1 MASIS
6 GSSVLGDRDAYSNQC
21 VQEGRA
27 EPLEQASYDRA
38 YIRRTLEGAIHIGLA
53 IALVAVCLLI
63 LRPFVPLVV
72 WGIIIAIAS
81 YPAFQKLQ
89 SALGGRGGLAAILW
103 TVLLL
108 AALILPVVLLAQSVV
123 AGIRPLAAR
132 LKDGTLTIPPPPARI
147 ETWPIIGARLAHS
160 WNVAST
166 NLAGTLVRF
175 TPQIKL
181 VLSRILAASSGVGIA
196 MLQFLLSI
204 LVSGALLANAGAAA
218 KVTHTLAKRLFGE
231 QGPDFQHLVGATIRS
246 VTVGILGVALIQSAF
261 AAVGFLVVGL
271 PGAGVWAVIFLLAAV
286 LQVGGIVLLPAVIYV
301 FIIASTT
308 KAVMF
313 FIWCIIV
320 GTLDNV
326 IKPLLLG
333 RGVAV
338 PIAVIFLGV
347 LGGFVAMGIIG
358 LFIGPIVLSIGYKLF
373 LAWLQGPAVVN
384 QST

>member
-1 MASIS
+1 MTSLS
-6 GSSVLGDRDAYSNQC
+6 GSSVLSDRDAYPDQC
-21 VQEGRA
+21 VQKGRA
-27 EPLEQASYDRA
+27 VPLEQPSYDSA
-38 YIRRTLEGAIHIGLA
+38 YIRRTLEVSIHIGLA
-53 IALVAVCLLI
+53 IVLVAVCLLI
-63 LRPFVPLVV
+63 LHPFVPLVV
-72 WGIIIAIAS
+72 WGTIIAIAS
-81 YPAFQKLQ
+81 YPTFQKLR
-89 SALGGRGGLAAILW
+89 SAVGGRGGLAAVLW
-103 TVLLL
+103 TLLLL
-108 AALILPVVLLAQSVV
+108 AALIIPIVLLTQSVV

-132 LKDGTLTIPPPPARI
+132 LLDGTLTIPAPPPRI
-147 ETWPIIGARLAHS
+147 ATWPIVGARLAHS
-160 WNVAST
+160 WNMTST

-181 VLSRILAASSGVGIA
+181 LLSRILAACSGVGIA

-204 LVSGALLANAGAAA
+204 LVSGALLANAGPAA
-218 KVTHTLAKRLFGE
+218 KVTHSLAKRLFGE
-231 QGPDFQHLVGATIRS
+231 QGPEFQHLIGATIRS

-271 PGAGVWAVIFLLAAV
+271 PGAGMWAAIFLLAAV
-286 LQVGGIVLLPAVIYV
+286 LQVGGLVLLPAVIYV
-301 FIIASTT
+301 FIMASTT

-313 FIWCIIV
+313 LVWCIIV

-338 PIAVIFLGV
+338 PIAVIFLGA

-358 LFIGPIVLSIGYKLF
+358 LFVGPIVLSIGYKLF
-373 LAWLQGPAVVN
+373 LAWLAGTAVVN